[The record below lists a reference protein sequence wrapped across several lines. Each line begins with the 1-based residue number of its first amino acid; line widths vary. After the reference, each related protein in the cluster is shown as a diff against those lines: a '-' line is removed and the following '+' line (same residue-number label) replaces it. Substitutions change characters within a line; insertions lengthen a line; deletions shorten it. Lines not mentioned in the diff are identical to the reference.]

1 MAHGLAGS
9 GIVKYGSATRGY
21 LWAHAPS
28 PARELAFRHFFRQA
42 YAYVL
47 NWEDRRD
54 LVERLQP
61 TWASVKT
68 EIEAFLDT

>member
-1 MAHGLAGS
+1 MDLLDQASSNTDLRRAVIS
-9 GIVKYGSATRGY
+9 GPTHQA
-21 LWAHAPS
+21 L
-28 PARELAFRHFFRQA
+28 REYLAFRHFFRQA

-47 NWEDRRD
+47 NWEDMRD